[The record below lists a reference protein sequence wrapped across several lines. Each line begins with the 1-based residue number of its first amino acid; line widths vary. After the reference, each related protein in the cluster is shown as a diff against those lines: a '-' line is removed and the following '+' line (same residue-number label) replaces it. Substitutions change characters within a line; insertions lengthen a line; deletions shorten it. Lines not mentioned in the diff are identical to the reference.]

1 MGENMGKKVEKDK
14 EVKDRIIRLRLTDG
28 TMINGQININR
39 DHGYDRLSDLV
50 ANYREPFLII
60 YNVTVHL
67 VHMDTP
73 IRHKALFINKDHIV
87 WAEPD
92 EDQK

>member
-1 MGENMGKKVEKDK
+1 MGVKMGKKAEINK
-14 EVKDRIIRLRLTDG
+14 EIKDRIIRIRLADG
-28 TMINGQININR
+28 TMISGQININR

-50 ANYREPFLII
+50 ANYREPFLIV
-60 YNVTVHL
+60 YNVTAYL
-67 VHMDTP
+67 ADIDTP
-73 IRHKALFINKDHIV
+73 SRHKTLFINKDHIV

>member
-1 MGENMGKKVEKDK
+1 MGKKAEKDK

-39 DHGYDRLSDLV
+39 DQGYDRLSDLV

-67 VHMDTP
+67 AHMDTP
-73 IRHKALFINKDHIV
+73 VRHKALFINKDHIV

>member
-1 MGENMGKKVEKDK
+1 MGKKAEVSK
-14 EVKDRIIRLRLTDG
+14 EVKNRIIRLRLADG
-28 TMINGQININR
+28 TMISGQVNINR

-50 ANYREPFLII
+50 ANYREPFLIL
-60 YNVTVHL
+60 YNVSVHL
-67 VHMDTP
+67 CHLDTP
-73 IRHKALFINKDHIV
+73 VGHKTLFINKDHIV